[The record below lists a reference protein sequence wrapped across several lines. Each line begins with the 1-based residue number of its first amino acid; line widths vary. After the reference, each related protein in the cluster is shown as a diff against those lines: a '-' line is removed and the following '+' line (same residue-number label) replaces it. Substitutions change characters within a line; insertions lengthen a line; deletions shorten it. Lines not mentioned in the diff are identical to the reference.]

1 MNKDNLSYEKAV
13 EELEL
18 ILNKLESGELPLND
32 SLENFK
38 RGIELYNYCN
48 KILKD
53 TEGEV
58 KILLKDENGNLNEE
72 VFNLEV

>member
-18 ILNKLESGELPLND
+18 ILNKLESGELPLKD

-53 TEGEV
+53 IEGEV